1 LRNARIF
8 DAILP
13 AIRRGSNGRFR
24 IVAFSVQ
31 TDHMHAVVEADDDR
45 ALRAGV
51 RGLAIRLAL
60 AINRSVSRSGPVWG
74 DRYHTRALR
83 TPAETRRALLY
94 VIQNWKK
101 HLRGSVGIDG
111 RSSGPWFD
119 GWASPPPRPSKP
131 IPISRPRTWLAATG
145 WRERGGGPL
154 RAGEG
159 PAVAPARR

>member
-1 LRNARIF
+1 MRVF

-13 AIRRGSNGRFR
+13 AIRRASNGRFSV
-24 IVAFSVQ
+24 VAFSVQ
-31 TDHMHAVVEADDDR
+31 TDHLHAVVEADDER
-45 ALRAGV
+45 ALRAGA
-51 RGLAIRLAL
+51 RGLAIRIAL
-60 AINRSVSRSGPVWG
+60 AVNRVLARRGPVWS
-74 DRYHTRALR
+74 DRYHVRALR

-101 HLRGSVGIDG
+101 HFRGSVGIDG

-131 IPISRPRTWLAATG
+131 IPISTPRTWLAATG

-154 RAGEG
+154 RTGEG
-159 PAVAPARR
+159 PAVVPTRR